1 MKQFSLDLGETASL
15 GREARAMLDGLN
27 EPQREAV
34 VACDGPVLILA
45 GAGSGKTRAL
55 TRKIAFLVTAHKL
68 EPWQILAVTFTNKA
82 AAEMRARCEQLLGPR
97 AADLWLGTF
106 HSIGVR
112 ILRRHGEL
120 IGVPRGFIIYDQDD
134 ATNMIGRCLDKLG
147 LDAKALPPKG
157 IGQWIEAQKRECRG
171 PEHPEIPLDTHTDRT
186 NLRVYTLYQEELKKA
201 GAVDFSD
208 LIWLPWRLATEHPT
222 VAFEYKSR
230 WRYVL
235 VDEFQDTN
243 RAQYKLLKAFLND
256 ERRICVVGDDDQS
269 IYGWRGAQVENIL
282 GFDRDYPDARV
293 IRLEQNYRSTR
304 NILDLSG
311 ALIAQNES
319 RHGKT
324 LWTERERGDAV
335 RVYPA
340 QTERDEA
347 EYVGRRIDALRQDY
361 GLSEMAIFYR
371 TNAQSRAFE
380 DVLRARGLPY
390 RVIGGLR
397 FYDRAEVKDVLAYLK
412 VLVNPSDP
420 ISLERIINRPTRGI
434 GKTTV
439 EKCRAEADARGG
451 TLWEAL
457 CALAQEASAGL
468 ASKLTPFVEL
478 VIDLMGFAATHN
490 ALEVALEVLEKTSYL
505 ALLEADRSIEAQGR
519 ADNVKELL
527 GAIGEFVER
536 SADRSL
542 GAFLDEVSLVSDID
556 SANFEDQTVSLM
568 TGHTAKG
575 LEFDVVFVTGLEEGL
590 MPHFNSSDSESAIE
604 EERRLTYVAMTR
616 ARHVLHLSHAASRRR
631 FGQSKSAVPSR
642 FLDGLPQHLLHQE
655 LGGYSLPP
663 RGDSWGGGGG
673 WSSQRSG
680 GWGGGGA
687 RQTQRPTDDVDAWV
701 VDEVPDYENESQDA
715 SDGLQR
721 GSRIFHTKFGEG
733 RVIEVSGDGDK
744 TKAKVIFADGVTR
757 KMMANVLTLI

>member
-1 MKQFSLDLGETASL
+1 MRQFSLDLGQEASV
-15 GREARAMLDGLN
+15 GREGRAILETLN
-27 EPQREAV
+27 APQREAV
-34 VACDGPVLILA
+34 LACDGPLLILA

-55 TRKIAFLVTAHKL
+55 TRKIAFLVAEKKL

-82 AAEMRARCEQLLGPR
+82 AAEMRERCEQLLGPR

-120 IGVPRGFIIYDQDD
+120 IGVPRGFVIYDQDD

-147 LDAKALPPKG
+147 LDSKAFPPKG
-157 IGQWIEAQKRECRG
+157 IGHWIEAQKRECRG
-171 PEHPEIPLDTHTDRT
+171 PDHAEIPQQSFTDRT
-186 NLRVYTLYQEELKKA
+186 HLRVYALYQEEMRKA

-243 RAQYKLLKAFLND
+243 VAQYKLLKAFLND
-256 ERRICVVGDDDQS
+256 DHHICVVGDDDQS

-282 GFDRDYPDARV
+282 GFDRDFADAKV
-293 IRLEQNYRSTR
+293 IRLEQNYRSTQT
-304 NILDLSG
+304 ILDVSG
-311 ALIAQNES
+311 ALIAQNTS

-324 LWTERERGDAV
+324 LWTERERGEAV

-347 EYVGRRIDALRQDY
+347 EYVGRRIDALRHDY
-361 GLSEMAIFYR
+361 DLSEMAIFYR

-380 DVLRARGLPY
+380 DVLRAKGIPY
-390 RVIGGLR
+390 RVLGGLR

-412 VLVNPSDP
+412 VLANPSDP
-420 ISLERIINRPTRGI
+420 VSLERIINRPTRGI

-439 EKCRAEADARGG
+439 DKCRQRGDEDG
-451 TLWEAL
+451 STLWEAI
-457 CALAQEASAGL
+457 CAMAREAGGALS
-468 ASKLTPFVEL
+468 SKLSPFVEL
-478 VIDLMGFAATHN
+478 IVDLVAYSAGHN
-490 ALEVALEVLEKTSYL
+490 ALETALELLEKTSYL

-542 GAFLDEVSLVSDID
+542 GAFLDEVSLVSDLD
-556 SANFEDQTVSLM
+556 GADLSEQTVSLM
-568 TGHTAKG
+568 TGHSAKG

-590 MPHFNSSDSESAIE
+590 IPHFNSSDSQSGIE
-604 EERRLTYVAMTR
+604 EERRLAYVAMTR

-631 FGQSKSAVPSR
+631 FGQSKAAVPSR
-642 FLDGLPQHLLHQE
+642 FLDGLPDRLLHQE
-655 LGGYSLPP
+655 LGGYTLPP
-663 RGDSWGGGGG
+663 RTSG
-673 WSSQRSG
+673 WSGGPG
-680 GWGGGGA
+680 GWGGGSGGA
-687 RQTQRPTDDVDAWV
+687 
-701 VDEVPDYENESQDA
+701 
-715 SDGLQR
+715 G
-721 GSRIFHTKFGEG
+721 
-733 RVIEVSGDGDK
+733 
-744 TKAKVIFADGVTR
+744 
-757 KMMANVLTLI
+757 